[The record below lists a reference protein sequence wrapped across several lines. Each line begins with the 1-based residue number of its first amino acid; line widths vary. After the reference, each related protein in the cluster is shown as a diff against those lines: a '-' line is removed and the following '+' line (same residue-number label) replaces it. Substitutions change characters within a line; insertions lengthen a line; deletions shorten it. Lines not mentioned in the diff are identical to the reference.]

1 MLLTGTDWDGRRE
14 LERRYQGLSVKE
26 RRIREI
32 RMAQYSGFVM
42 RGDGT
47 LAPLWGRNG
56 RICWEVE
63 EEPNQWELVFEIMWG
78 LLIYL
83 YPLKNSWVDNFWECL
98 GDVQILGT
106 FEIFCNCWV
115 YESLISCQCL
125 SSFKFFNTY
134 L

>member
-56 RICWEVE
+56 RIC
-63 EEPNQWELVFEIMWG
+63 
-78 LLIYL
+78 
-83 YPLKNSWVDNFWECL
+83 
-98 GDVQILGT
+98 
-106 FEIFCNCWV
+106 
-115 YESLISCQCL
+115 
-125 SSFKFFNTY
+125 
-134 L
+134 